1 VVGGCALFATAASL
15 ASLGIMTVQE
25 GSGALTL
32 MVDTLRRSVESSLLQ
47 GDVDPEAAL
56 AVRAWIDQTSRF
68 VSMAFPGILAMI
80 ATVTAWANAVA
91 LRRLMPD
98 PEATSWTTWRTP
110 EAGIWVLISSGLAG
124 LLGKGAFA
132 TLGLNV
138 FLVTLGVYFLHGLA
152 IVQHLFETRGF
163 LPVFRAVA
171 YVLIFCQAP
180 VMALV
185 AGLGAFDLWFDFR
198 SRWSPKPPP
207 TDAQS
212 GTDSSS
218 GRSDERRGQGE
229 E

>member
-1 VVGGCALFATAASL
+1 VVGGCALFATTASL
-15 ASLGIMTVQE
+15 ASLGIMTVHE

-56 AVRAWIDQTSRF
+56 AVRAWVDQTSRF
-68 VSMAFPGILAMI
+68 VSMAFPGILAVI
-80 ATVTAWANAVA
+80 ATLTAWANAVA
-91 LRRLMPD
+91 LRRMMPD

-110 EAGIWVLISSGLAG
+110 EAWIWVLISSGLAG
-124 LLGKGAFA
+124 LLGKGTLA

-138 FLVTLGVYFLHGLA
+138 FLATLGVYFLHGLA

-171 YVLIFCQAP
+171 YVLIFCQLP
-180 VMALV
+180 VMLLM

-198 SRWSPKPPP
+198 SRWSPQPPP
-207 TDAQS
+207 TDSQS
-212 GTDSSS
+212 GADGFS
-218 GRSDERRGQGE
+218 GGNGERREQE
-229 E
+229 DD